1 MKNMTCFHTACIALW
16 LGVSAVPTLA
26 FDQVEQQPTSE
37 PQTTATV
44 EGQVSEGDDAEL
56 AAQIRQLIEQLGH
69 PSYARRVR
77 ARGELERLGLIALD
91 AIRDAEDSPDS
102 EIALAA
108 RYLMSSLEVRWS
120 KESDPLAVR
129 QILDEYGAQPDAERK
144 SRMDQLAGLPD
155 RQGLRAL
162 SRLARFERNLR
173 LARLAAL
180 LAMRP
185 ATRLPPPGEAEAA
198 VIRDVIGDS
207 QRTAAAWLAQYAADA
222 AADSY
227 DAEAWREL
235 IDQERQ
241 IAVAETDENRRAAH
255 TDPGV
260 LLELYRLCAE
270 RALAEDQRDEALR
283 LAIDSLDTV
292 LPRREDLMDAVD
304 WALDTQLYQVVLE
317 LQERETERFE
327 SEPELMYAAA
337 EAYES
342 LGQDQKVETY
352 RLRALEINALPLA
365 NAPADAQLAPD
376 EIEQRAR
383 RHREIGRVLE
393 TRGRFDWAEGEYRHV
408 IERLPI
414 EAVASAVV
422 RAQLATMLG
431 HLERHAEVVEVL
443 EPLVDRLQRDQTFRA
458 KFQQQGLLDPESV
471 SSKLFYHRGLA
482 AEGDAAR
489 EALRLALQ
497 RSPEDADVLI
507 AMYRQEGDAAWRA
520 ETREAIDKVARR
532 FELTIEQLERV
543 VRESR
548 GGNQERFA
556 LAMFCNQYAWLVS
569 NTDGDVKKAL
579 ECSLRSVELMPTEA
593 AFLDT
598 LARCY
603 YANGQI
609 DQAIASQERALR
621 LEPHTVPLQRQMEW
635 LRSERERTKG
645 IDSDSDAGSD
655 SDTDTDSEAEPPA
668 AREPSRP

>member
-1 MKNMTCFHTACIALW
+1 MGTTTYFRTACFALS
-16 LGVSAVPTLA
+16 LAVLPVGV
-26 FDQVEQQPTSE
+26 
-37 PQTTATV
+37 AT
-44 EGQVSEGDDAEL
+44 ERAQAADPPARGEAGL
-56 AAQIRQLIEQLGH
+56 AAEIRQLIEQLGH

-91 AIRDAEDSPDS
+91 AIREAEDSADS

-162 SRLARFERNLR
+162 ARLARFERNLR
-173 LARLAAL
+173 LSRLAAL

-185 ATRLPPPGEAEAA
+185 GTRLSPPGEVEAA
-198 VIRDVIGDS
+198 VVRDVIGDS
-207 QRTAAAWLAQYAADA
+207 QRAASQWLAQYAADA
-222 AADSY
+222 AAGDY
-227 DAEAWREL
+227 DARAWRAL
-235 IDQERQ
+235 IDAERAL
-241 IAVAETDENRRAAH
+241 AVGESDQQRRTTH
-255 TDPGV
+255 TDAEI
-260 LLELYRLCAE
+260 LLELYRLSAE
-270 RALAEDQRDEALR
+270 RALGNEEREEALR
-283 LAIDSLDTV
+283 LAIDSLDSV
-292 LPRREDLMDAVD
+292 LPRREELMDAVD
-304 WALDTQLYQVVLE
+304 WALDTQLYEVVLE
-317 LQERETERFE
+317 LQQRETERFE

-342 LGQDQKVETY
+342 MGQEQRVETY
-352 RLRALEINALPLA
+352 RQRALEIDALPLA
-365 NAPADAQLAPD
+365 DAAADSQLPAD

-408 IERLPI
+408 IERMPVDAI
-414 EAVASAVV
+414 ASAVV

-431 HLERHAEVVEVL
+431 HLERHADVVEVL
-443 EPLVDRLQRDQTFRA
+443 EPLVERLQRDQTFRA
-458 KFQQQGLLDPESV
+458 RFQQQGLLDPEYV
-471 SSKLFYHRGLA
+471 SSRLFYHRGLA

-497 RSPEDADVLI
+497 QSPEDADVLI
-507 AMYRQEGDAAWRA
+507 AMHRQPGDAAWKA
-520 ETREAIDKVARR
+520 EVQQAIDKVTRR
-532 FELTIEQLERV
+532 FELIIEQLERV

-548 GGNQERFA
+548 GGSQERFA
-556 LAMFCNQYAWLVS
+556 LAIACNQYAWLVS
-569 NTDGDVKKAL
+569 NTDGDAKKAL
-579 ECSLRSVELMPTEA
+579 ECSLRSVELMPGEA

-635 LRSERERTKG
+635 LRSERERMQTTG
-645 IDSDSDAGSD
+645 DDA
-655 SDTDTDSEAEPPA
+655 APPA
-668 AREPSRP
+668 DLPEADTPPVEQ